1 MSFPFTLA
9 KIIFDERVILFPVIM
24 LHAQKPLLVVGCIYR
39 YAPGGFILDAS
50 QWSTLM
56 ENRDGNAAE
65 A

>member
-1 MSFPFTLA
+1 
-9 KIIFDERVILFPVIM
+9 M
-24 LHAQKPLLVVGCIYR
+24 LQAQKPLLVVGCIYR

-50 QWSTLM
+50 QWSTLT